1 MKVSIIIP
9 IYRAEKYIE
18 KCIDSVLAQTYKDLE
33 IILVDDGSPDGC
45 GAICDAY
52 SRRDSRIKVIHKKN
66 EGVSMARN
74 AGLSKVTGSY
84 VQFVDSD
91 DSLKPNMTEVL
102 VENIER
108 QQADL
113 VVCGFYE
120 ENRNYSKVSK
130 PGDEPGIYE
139 QTQFL
144 ENITKNP
151 YSFHYGV
158 LWNKL
163 FRADLLKEKICFSS
177 DMDFGED
184 FIFNLHYLQYAKKI
198 VVIEEPLYSYVRY
211 NTDSLMYIQAEG
223 KADAEKYRTYLNK
236 RLQIF
241 QKYREF
247 YINMDLYRTNKNQIN
262 AYLLKVYVS
271 EKMEI
276 RLSLPFSRQ
285 EKKKLYRE
293 LKQNKDVVLMKQ
305 DMDFGYYQK
314 KKFQYIWAKGKVLL
328 RNRLVK
334 N

>member
-1 MKVSIIIP
+1 MKVSIVIP
-9 IYRAEKYIE
+9 IYRAEKYI
-18 KCIDSVLAQTYKDLE
+18 KRCIDSVLAQTYKDLE
-33 IILVDDGSPDGC
+33 IILVEDGSPDNC

-52 SRRDSRIKVIHKKN
+52 AKKDSRIKVIHKEN
-66 EGVSMARN
+66 EGVSKARN
-74 AGLSKVTGSY
+74 TGLSQVTGTY

-91 DSLKPNMTEVL
+91 DSLKPNMTETL
-102 VENIER
+102 VKNME
-108 QQADL
+108 QKHADL

-120 ENRNYSKVSK
+120 ENLNYSKVSK

-144 ENITKNP
+144 KNITKNP

-163 FRADLLKEKICFSS
+163 FRADLLREQICFSS

-184 FIFNLHYLQYAKKI
+184 FIFNLHYLRYAKKI
-198 VVIEEPLYSYVRY
+198 AVIEEPLYSYVRY
-211 NTDSLMYIQAEG
+211 NTDSLMYIQAVG
-223 KADAEKYRTYLNK
+223 KADAKKYQSYLHK

-241 QKYREF
+241 QKYRDF
-247 YINMDLYRTNKNQIN
+247 YMDMDLYEMNKNQIN

-276 RLSLPFSRQ
+276 RLALPFSKA
-285 EKKKLYRE
+285 EKRE
-293 LKQNKDVVLMKQ
+293 LYNQLEQNPDVLRMKQ
-305 DMDFGYYQK
+305 DMDFMYYQK
-314 KKFQYIWAKGKVLL
+314 KKMKYMLAKGKVLL